1 MGIEFQF
8 CKMKGVLKVDGGD
21 GCTTICRY
29 LITLNCTLKNA
40 YDNKLYITCILA
52 ESKTILRGKK

>member
-8 CKMKGVLKVDGGD
+8 CKMKRVLKVDGGD

-29 LITLNCTLKNA
+29 LITLNWTLKNA
-40 YDNKLYITCILA
+40 YDNKLYIMCILP
-52 ESKTILRGKK
+52 E